1 MKSFR
6 PGLEAALRSSGC
18 SCHFLKHVPVFFSS
32 DSTSSKALVVDPS
45 VIRRYHGRQWEVTVD
60 GEKKQKKSEPSVMK

>member
-18 SCHFLKHVPVFFSS
+18 SCHLLKHVPVFFSS

-45 VIRRYHGRQWEVTVD
+45 VIPDIKDGDGR
-60 GEKKQKKSEPSVMK
+60 SR